1 MPIDIITKFG
11 IYVAIYPTKTGHIS
25 TYAILLPKSKKEQLY
40 TYVIRVFPGY
50 LTVDHSLSHTIY
62 FFNLFAALHSHNC
75 CRTKFHVQHATCL
88 LAARWLGWFF
98 WCCCMQ
104 LFVDFS
110 VCLFVCFCV
119 FLALLVAALFLLLL
133 FLLLLLFFLRLLLL
147 LLLFQA
153 VHSRFNYC
161 QPNGRLHV

>member
-1 MPIDIITKFG
+1 MSNKNSAYFKLYKP
-11 IYVAIYPTKTGHIS
+11 S
-25 TYAILLPKSKKEQLY
+25 TQIQKQAILLLCLLRYQ
-40 TYVIRVFPGY
+40 VFLGY

-75 CRTKFHVQHATCL
+75 CRTKFHLQHATCL

-133 FLLLLLFFLRLLLL
+133 LLLLLLFFLRL